1 MSIFRILTLSFA
13 FLLISCLAT
22 SFAAPQLSLREQ
34 ITHLSSS
41 AERNTGSSG
50 CQSAAV
56 FIKEQF
62 QAMGLMPESY
72 RFSIPVRQE
81 TGAVLQVGDASLKLN
96 ILRYNAITPEATDG
110 FLSGPLYYVGSG
122 KWSEMKGMVIKD
134 SIVILDMDSG
144 QDWQQLASLGA
155 RAIIYLNHT
164 PNQSKYLFQEKEEL
178 TPIQLPCFW
187 MEKDALKQIFPGDS
201 FQKPTLLAKDVK
213 LSSAVQWHE
222 VTAENIYTLIP
233 GTDPEHKKELL
244 VVEAFYDSSGYV
256 AGRAPGADEA
266 ASIATLLQ
274 TAQQLQNTPPARSV
288 LLVATSGHNEAL
300 AGMRDLVWSINS
312 RSKELRN
319 YNKQLKNGLKTTKLN
334 LQTLTELS
342 WPLHEDQER
351 DAIISQAMA
360 DSLNLSVDALSR
372 ELITLRLQQ
381 SKDIEKTAA
390 IQATI
395 KKLSKRRLLYRRLGW
410 QESFHDLEEGEAS
423 LFRQTIPEAIKE
435 NTRRKKELT
444 SHLKTLKSA
453 SAFRKHLADYDIAAF
468 VSLHL
473 SSHGNGIGAFHQGF
487 LYKLKASIN
496 RTGIFS
502 NLADILDETAKTSKS
517 STPYV
522 NTLRPSRLRSWD
534 SWFLDKPALG
544 GEVASL
550 AGFLGIT
557 LVSTG
562 DARALWGTPWDSP
575 QNINWSNLENQAAL
589 IADMVHA
596 MAGTAALHSGKLP
609 RNGFSTVSGRANL
622 LLQGEL
628 FANYPA
634 AKTILLAY
642 QGMQK
647 HYAAVD
653 SSGTFRIKGVADKK
667 HVLDKVIIEGY
678 RFDEKTGL
686 VLWTID
692 KRLTG
697 KSNYRVKISKSEPKT
712 DLILFSCKET
722 TIFGLLEPRTFH
734 YLTKVSLLDGRRDAP
749 PQHFWYSRID
759 TRNSTM
765 ASIYTEP
772 GTWLKATLSDNVL
785 TRKMILTNGSPEN
798 PMGFGYPVDQ
808 YSAIHNTVYRVA
820 CDLWTLLSPRIENL
834 ESHGIFDDKINQL
847 KERGQAAQLKAE
859 TSLAN
864 YDYATFSSAAS
875 ESMALANR
883 VYMQVEKTQKDV
895 LFGVL
900 FYIALFVPFAF
911 CMERFLFNYANI
923 YKRIIAFSAILLVL
937 IGVIRQVHPAFQLA
951 YSPTVVILAFFILGL
966 SLMVSLII
974 FFRFEEEMILLQRRA
989 SHKRPA
995 EISHWKAFTAAF
1007 FLGVSNLRRRRLRTV
1022 LTCLTLI
1029 ILTFTIMSFT
1039 TVKSGE
1045 RQSRLFFQED
1055 PPYHGLLLKRLE
1067 WRSLPVEA
1075 VNNLVEGFQDAKGI
1089 APRIWL
1095 EAGDASQAVHVPL
1108 QHGTNSAELQGLI
1121 GLSPSEADITGLDN
1135 LLTKGRWFT
1144 KADRLAIILD
1154 QDMADALVVKTD
1166 GSETIKVWGYDFTV
1180 IGSFSGSRIDQTLD
1194 LDGESLTPVTFP
1206 EESGAEITEVEQEA
1220 IESGD
1225 DIRSFQ
1231 SRYHHIPASQVAIIP
1246 AATLLT
1252 IGGKLKN
1259 LAVLLND
1266 HQSISATAERLVDR
1280 FSMAIFTGEKDGVWL
1295 YNQSDS
1301 INYKGIPNILIPLL
1315 ISIFIVL
1322 NTMISSVYERK
1333 NEIAIYTS
1341 VGLAPSHVSFLF
1353 VAEALALA
1361 VISVVL
1367 GYLLAQVSASLLAD
1381 TSLWAGLTVN
1391 YSSMAGVAAMILVIG
1406 VVLLSVIYPSR
1417 VAARIAIP
1425 DVNAS
1430 FSLPPAVNNRIT
1442 VILPFLMKYEEHD
1455 SISGFIYNYFS
1466 SHQDVSHGLFS
1477 TGPVDL
1483 VFSCSTIEQ
1492 IYEMVN
1498 RAERPHEI
1506 YCTYLRTKVW
1516 LAPFDFGIM
1525 QWVDIQFSPA
1535 VEDSSYL
1542 EIKIT
1547 MERRSGEKQVWQRIN
1562 TSFLHNLR
1570 KQLLVWRSI
1579 DDAGHTHFAKL
1590 FRKIAAT
1597 PANGEKKQE
1606 ILSRELKDQP
1616 LEPSGE
1622 DKHA

>member
-1 MSIFRILTLSFA
+1 
-13 FLLISCLAT
+13 
-22 SFAAPQLSLREQ
+22 
-34 ITHLSSS
+34 
-41 AERNTGSSG
+41 
-50 CQSAAV
+50 
-56 FIKEQF
+56 
-62 QAMGLMPESY
+62 
-72 RFSIPVRQE
+72 
-81 TGAVLQVGDASLKLN
+81 
-96 ILRYNAITPEATDG
+96 
-110 FLSGPLYYVGSG
+110 
-122 KWSEMKGMVIKD
+122 
-134 SIVILDMDSG
+134 
-144 QDWQQLASLGA
+144 
-155 RAIIYLNHT
+155 
-164 PNQSKYLFQEKEEL
+164 
-178 TPIQLPCFW
+178 
-187 MEKDALKQIFPGDS
+187 
-201 FQKPTLLAKDVK
+201 
-213 LSSAVQWHE
+213 
-222 VTAENIYTLIP
+222 
-233 GTDPEHKKELL
+233 
-244 VVEAFYDSSGYV
+244 
-256 AGRAPGADEA
+256 
-266 ASIATLLQ
+266 
-274 TAQQLQNTPPARSV
+274 
-288 LLVATSGHNEAL
+288 
-300 AGMRDLVWSINS
+300 MRDLIWSIS
-312 RSKELRN
+312 TRSKELRS
-319 YNKQLKNGLKTTKLN
+319 YKKQLKAGLKATKSN
-334 LQTLTELS
+334 LKTLTGIS
-342 WPLHEDQER
+342 WPLEEDLER
-351 DAIISQAMA
+351 DMVISQAMA
-360 DSLNLSVDALSR
+360 DHLKVSVDGLSR
-372 ELITLRLQQ
+372 ELITLRLEHGRN
-381 SKDIEKTAA
+381 KEKPVAVQAA
-390 IQATI
+390 I
-395 KKLSKRRLLYRRLGW
+395 KELSDTRLLYRRLGW
-410 QESFHDLEEGEAS
+410 RNSFHDLTGEEAE
-423 LFRQTIPEAIKE
+423 LFREAIPAAI
-435 NTRRKKELT
+435 NDNRRREKELT
-444 SHLKTLKSA
+444 SHLEILKSA
-453 SAFRKHLADYDIAAF
+453 SAFRALLTDYDIAAF

-487 LYKLKASIN
+487 LYKLKARVN

-502 NLADILDETAKTSKS
+502 ILADLLDKTALASTS
-517 STPYV
+517 STPYRD
-522 NTLRPSRLRSWD
+522 TLRPSRLRSWD

-550 AGFLGIT
+550 AGFLGIS

-562 DARALWGTPWDSP
+562 DARALWGTPWDTP
-575 QNINWSNLENQAAL
+575 QNINWANLENQAIL
-589 IADMVHA
+589 IADMVGA
-596 MAGTAALHSGKLP
+596 MAGAAELHSGKLP
-609 RNGFSTVSGRANL
+609 REGFATVSGRANL

-647 HYAAVD
+647 HYTTVD

-678 RFDEKTGL
+678 RFDEKTGK

-692 KRLTG
+692 KKETG
-697 KSNYRVKISKSEPKT
+697 KSNYRVKIYRSASKT

-722 TIFGLLEPRTFH
+722 TIFGLLEPRNFH

-749 PQHFWYSRID
+749 PQHYWYSRID
-759 TRNSTM
+759 TRKSTM

-785 TRKMILTNGSPEN
+785 TRKMILTNGSPDN
-798 PMGFGYPVDQ
+798 PMGLGYPVDQ
-808 YSAIHNTVYRVA
+808 YSAIHNTVYRA
-820 CDLWTLLSPRIENL
+820 ARDIWTLLSPRIANL
-834 ESHGIFDDKINQL
+834 ESHGIFDDKISGL
-847 KERGQAAQLKAE
+847 EERGLTALLKAE
-859 TSLAN
+859 TGLAEH
-864 YDYATFSSAAS
+864 DYETFSSAAS
-875 ESMALANR
+875 EAMALANR
-883 VYMQVEKTQKDV
+883 VYIQVEKTQKDV

-923 YKRIIAFSAILLVL
+923 YKRIVAFSAILLIL
-937 IGVIRQVHPAFQLA
+937 IAIIRQVHPAFQLA

-989 SHKRPA
+989 SHKRPS

-1007 FLGVSNLRRRRLRTV
+1007 FLGVSNLRRRRMRTI

-1045 RQSRLFFQED
+1045 RQSRLFFQQD
-1055 PPYHGLLLKRLE
+1055 APYHGLLLKRMD

-1075 VNNLVEGFQDAKGI
+1075 IDNLVDAFHDTKGI

-1095 EAGDASQAVHVPL
+1095 EAVDASRAVHVPL
-1108 QHGTNSAELQGLI
+1108 QHGANSAELQGLI

-1135 LLTKGRWFT
+1135 LLTNGRWFT
-1144 KADRLAIILD
+1144 SDDRSAIILD
-1154 QDMADALVVKTD
+1154 QDMAAALDVKTD
-1166 GSETIKVWGYDFTV
+1166 GTETIQLWGYDFTV
-1180 IGSFSGSRIDQTLD
+1180 IGSFTGSRIDQALD

-1206 EESGAEITEVEQEA
+1206 EESGTEITEVEQEA

-1246 AATLLT
+1246 ASTLLT
-1252 IGGKLKN
+1252 MGGKLKN
-1259 LAVLLND
+1259 LAVLPQEN
-1266 HQSISATAERLVDR
+1266 QSISATAERLVDR
-1280 FSMAIFTGEKDGVWL
+1280 FSMAIFAGEADGVWL

-1301 INYKGIPNILIPLL
+1301 INYQGVPNILIPLL

-1353 VAEALALA
+1353 IAEALALA

-1367 GYLLAQVSASLLAD
+1367 GYLLAQVSAALFAD

-1391 YSSMAGVAAMILVIG
+1391 YSSMAGVGAMLLVIG

-1430 FSLPPAVNNRIT
+1430 FSLPPAVDNRIT

-1455 SISGFIYNYFS
+1455 SIGGFIYNYFQ

-1483 VFSCSTIEQ
+1483 VFSCCTIDQ
-1492 IYEMVN
+1492 LRDRVN
-1498 RAERPHEI
+1498 NAEKPHET

-1525 QWVDIQFSPA
+1525 QWVDIQFCPA
-1535 VEDSSYL
+1535 VEDSAYL
-1542 EIKIT
+1542 EIKVT
-1547 MERRSGEKQVWQRIN
+1547 MERRSGEKEVWQRIN
-1562 TSFLHNLR
+1562 TSFLHDLR

-1579 DDAGHTHFAKL
+1579 DDAGHIHFAKQ
-1590 FRKIAAT
+1590 FREIAAT
-1597 PANGEKKQE
+1597 PANGQNNES
-1606 ILSRELKDQP
+1606 LSKVKNQAP
-1616 LEPSGE
+1616 EPSGE
-1622 DKHA
+1622 DQDA

>member
-1 MSIFRILTLSFA
+1 M
-13 FLLISCLAT
+13 
-22 SFAAPQLSLREQ
+22 
-34 ITHLSSS
+34 
-41 AERNTGSSG
+41 
-50 CQSAAV
+50 
-56 FIKEQF
+56 
-62 QAMGLMPESY
+62 
-72 RFSIPVRQE
+72 
-81 TGAVLQVGDASLKLN
+81 VG
-96 ILRYNAITPEATDG
+96 
-110 FLSGPLYYVGSG
+110 
-122 KWSEMKGMVIKD
+122 
-134 SIVILDMDSG
+134 
-144 QDWQQLASLGA
+144 
-155 RAIIYLNHT
+155 
-164 PNQSKYLFQEKEEL
+164 
-178 TPIQLPCFW
+178 
-187 MEKDALKQIFPGDS
+187 
-201 FQKPTLLAKDVK
+201 
-213 LSSAVQWHE
+213 
-222 VTAENIYTLIP
+222 
-233 GTDPEHKKELL
+233 
-244 VVEAFYDSSGYV
+244 
-256 AGRAPGADEA
+256 
-266 ASIATLLQ
+266 
-274 TAQQLQNTPPARSV
+274 
-288 LLVATSGHNEAL
+288 
-300 AGMRDLVWSINS
+300 
-312 RSKELRN
+312 
-319 YNKQLKNGLKTTKLN
+319 
-334 LQTLTELS
+334 
-342 WPLHEDQER
+342 
-351 DAIISQAMA
+351 AMA
-360 DSLNLSVDALSR
+360 
-372 ELITLRLQQ
+372 
-381 SKDIEKTAA
+381 
-390 IQATI
+390 
-395 KKLSKRRLLYRRLGW
+395 
-410 QESFHDLEEGEAS
+410 
-423 LFRQTIPEAIKE
+423 
-435 NTRRKKELT
+435 
-444 SHLKTLKSA
+444 
-453 SAFRKHLADYDIAAF
+453 
-468 VSLHL
+468 
-473 SSHGNGIGAFHQGF
+473 
-487 LYKLKASIN
+487 
-496 RTGIFS
+496 
-502 NLADILDETAKTSKS
+502 ETA
-517 STPYV
+517 V
-522 NTLRPSRLRSWD
+522 
-534 SWFLDKPALG
+534 
-544 GEVASL
+544 
-550 AGFLGIT
+550 
-557 LVSTG
+557 
-562 DARALWGTPWDSP
+562 
-575 QNINWSNLENQAAL
+575 
-589 IADMVHA
+589 
-596 MAGTAALHSGKLP
+596 LHSGKLP
-609 RNGFSTVSGRANL
+609 RKGFATVSGRANL

-678 RFDEKTGL
+678 RFDEKSGK

-692 KRLTG
+692 KKETG
-697 KSNYRVKISKSEPKT
+697 KSNYRVKIRRSETKT

-722 TIFGLLEPRTFH
+722 TIFGLLEPRNFH

-749 PQHFWYSRID
+749 PQHYWYSRID
-759 TRNSTM
+759 TRKSTM

-798 PMGFGYPVDQ
+798 SMGLGYSVDQ
-808 YSAIHNTVYRVA
+808 YSAIHNTVYQAAR
-820 CDLWTLLSPRIENL
+820 DIWTLLSPRIANL
-834 ESHGIFDDKINQL
+834 ENHGIFDDKISQL
-847 KERGQAAQLKAE
+847 EERGLTALLQAK
-859 TSLAN
+859 TSLAD

-875 ESMALANR
+875 EAMALANR
-883 VYMQVEKTQKDV
+883 VYIQVEKTQKDV

-923 YKRIIAFSAILLVL
+923 YKRIVAFSAILLIL
-937 IGVIRQVHPAFQLA
+937 IAIIRQVHPAFQLA

-989 SHKRPA
+989 SHKRPS

-1007 FLGVSNLRRRRLRTV
+1007 FLGVSNLRRRRIRTI

-1055 PPYHGLLLKRLE
+1055 APYHGLLLKRMD

-1075 VNNLVEGFQDAKGI
+1075 IDNLVDGFHDTKGI

-1095 EAGDASQAVHVPL
+1095 EAVDASQAVHVPL
-1108 QHGTNSAELQGLI
+1108 QHGANHAELQGLI
-1121 GLSPSEADITGLDN
+1121 GLSPAEAEVTGLDN
-1135 LLTKGRWFT
+1135 LLTSGRWFT
-1144 KADRLAIILD
+1144 GDDRLAIILD
-1154 QDMADALVVKTD
+1154 QDMADTLGVRTD

-1180 IGSFSGSRIDQTLD
+1180 IGSFTGSRIDQALD

-1246 AATLLT
+1246 ASTLLT
-1252 IGGKLKN
+1252 MGGKLKN
-1259 LAVLLND
+1259 LAVLPQEE
-1266 HQSISATAERLVDR
+1266 QSISATAERLVDR
-1280 FSMAIFTGEKDGVWL
+1280 FSMAIFAGEADGVWL

-1301 INYKGIPNILIPLL
+1301 INYQGVPNILIPLL

-1353 VAEALALA
+1353 IAEALALA

-1367 GYLLAQVSASLLAD
+1367 GYLLAQVSAALFAD

-1391 YSSMAGVAAMILVIG
+1391 YSSMAGVGAMLLVIG

-1455 SISGFIYNYFS
+1455 SIGGFIYNYFQ

-1483 VFSCSTIEQ
+1483 VFSCCTIEELHK
-1492 IYEMVN
+1492 IVN
-1498 RAERPHEI
+1498 NAEKPHET

-1525 QWVDIQFSPA
+1525 QWVDIQFCPA
-1535 VEDSSYL
+1535 VAWKSRSPWSAGPG
-1542 EIKIT
+1542 K
-1547 MERRSGEKQVWQRIN
+1547 RRSGN
-1562 TSFLHNLR
+1562 GSTP
-1570 KQLLVWRSI
+1570 
-1579 DDAGHTHFAKL
+1579 L
-1590 FRKIAAT
+1590 FSMI
-1597 PANGEKKQE
+1597 
-1606 ILSRELKDQP
+1606 
-1616 LEPSGE
+1616 
-1622 DKHA
+1622 